1 MDFENIKEGKFIQK
15 LPLFEKENFLEWK
28 SDFECYVKSI
38 DQDLWHVISIGDF
51 KPKTSFENKRGYP
64 NLYKNI
70 KAKKMIY
77 KVLPKNEYE
86 KVFSCETANDIWK
99 NILNRHQEICQ
110 VKDDQFDLTYELEVL
125 ERLIDRHLFENYTC
139 TTSSNVLNVGTSEN
153 EYVYLDDLAC
163 ESRNETEVDEDNDPV
178 GDCQSIEATSKVHVE
193 NKHFCFDKYILEFSK
208 EENESKLLG
217 NVNLKTIFNNESS
230 KSFVNNFEKEILL
243 EDKMSRLKSDVEIDL
258 ECKLCLDHKHEIKKQ
273 NEKGKKLA
281 KFDESAKSL
290 ERLLKSQKSFE
301 DKTGLGFNSKESST
315 SKTKQVNFVKTKR
328 EI

>member
-1 MDFENIKEGKFIQK
+1 MEKYLEGKIDFK
-15 LPLFEKENFLEWK
+15 PPFLENKSFLEWK
-28 SDFECYVKSI
+28 NRFEVYVKSI
-38 DQDLWHVISIGDF
+38 HYHLWDVISIGDIQVINN
-51 KPKTSFENKRGYP
+51 TFEKLN
-64 NLYKNI
+64 NL
-70 KAKKMIY
+70 AKFIIY
-77 KVLPKNEYE
+77 KAISSIEYE
-86 KVFSCETANDIWK
+86 RIFFCKTANDMWK
-99 NILNRHQEICQ
+99 NILEYHQEKYQ
-110 VKDDQFDLTYELEVL
+110 VKDDHAHKDSMVDKYLVDVSTS
-125 ERLIDRHLFENYTC
+125 
-139 TTSSNVLNVGTSEN
+139 TTSSNVLNVSTSED

-217 NVNLKTIFNNESS
+217 NMNLKTIFNNESS
-230 KSFVNNFEKEILL
+230 KFLMNNFEKEILL